1 MVAEKLKLPFK
12 VKNPILALGSQ
23 SKNTVCFA
31 RGNFAY
37 LSPVHADLNN
47 PRDFLNFEKGVRYF
61 LKKNPK
67 IIAHDLHP
75 DYQSTKYALS
85 LNAKRYTLYAIQHHH
100 AHIASCMAENGMKN
114 QKLIAVAF
122 DGTGLGDDGN
132 LWGGDF
138 FICDYSGYQR
148 KAHLR
153 YIPLLGA
160 EKAIWQPWR
169 MACAWLYLIYKDR
182 MFDLGIDFLK
192 KIDKNKW
199 PVIKKMYDSG
209 LNSPLTSSM
218 GRLFDAVASIV
229 LNKTDVQSEAEAAIE
244 LEKKAAAF
252 NRAAGSAGLR
262 QAYSFK
268 IKTQHKKYIIEP
280 QPVINDIIAELKKGR
295 PKEMI
300 AFKFHDGLARA
311 VRNTSLLLR
320 EETGINQVVL
330 AGGVFQN
337 KVLLSLALD
346 LLYKEDFKV
355 FYPQQLS
362 GNDAGI
368 CLGQA
373 AIANFKS
380 RD

>member
-1 MVAEKLKLPFK
+1 MVAVKLNLPFK

-23 SKNTVCFA
+23 SKNSVCFA

-37 LSPVHADLNN
+37 LSFVHADLNN
-47 PRDFLNFEKGVRYF
+47 PRDFLNFEKRVKYF

-85 LNAKRYTLYAIQHHH
+85 LNAIRYTLYAIQHHH
-100 AHIASCMAENGMKN
+100 AHIASCMAENGLKN
-114 QKLIAVAF
+114 QKVIAVAF

-138 FICDYSGYQR
+138 FVCDYSGYQR

-169 MACAWLYLIYKDR
+169 IACAWLYLIYKDR
-182 MFDLGIDFLK
+182 MFELGIDFLK
-192 KIDKNKW
+192 RVDKNKW
-199 PVIKKMYDSG
+199 LVIKKMGDFG

-262 QAYSFK
+262 QAYTFK
-268 IKTQHKKYIIEP
+268 IKTQQGKYVIDP
-280 QPVINDIIAELKKGR
+280 QSMFSDIITDLNGGQ

-300 AFKFHDGLARA
+300 AFRFHYSVARMIGKA
-311 VRNTSLLLR
+311 CLLLR
-320 EETGINQVVL
+320 KETGVNKVVL

-337 KVLLSLALD
+337 KVLLNQALD

-355 FYPQQLS
+355 FYPKQLS

-373 AIANFKS
+373 AIANFKG
-380 RD
+380 RN